1 MGMPVS
7 RIDARAVIDEN
18 ARLGDGVIVGP
29 FAVIGPGVTIGDG
42 TKIGPAAF
50 IEKDTTIGKD
60 CFVAHGAVVG
70 SDPQD
75 LKYNGERTL
84 LTIGDRTTIREFAT
98 VNRAAGAGEA
108 TTIGNDVLIMA
119 YVHIAHN
126 CIIGD
131 NVVIVNAVSLAGH
144 VEVGECA
151 IIGGVTP
158 VHQFVRIGK
167 YSFVGGASR
176 ISKDVPPYFKVA
188 GIPTRPIEVNTVGLQ
203 RHGFSE
209 EALSQLRQCYRLLYL
224 SDLNTT
230 QALSRIRAEMPTS
243 EETKTLVAFVESS
256 SRGILK

>member
-1 MGMPVS
+1 MS
-7 RIDARAVIDEN
+7 HIDPRAVIDEK
-18 ARLGDGVIVGP
+18 ACLGDGVTVGP
-29 FAVIGPGVTIGDG
+29 FAVVGPRVIIGDG

-60 CFVAHGAVVG
+60 CFIAHGAVVG

-75 LKYNGERTL
+75 LKYNGERSL
-84 LTIGDRTTIREFAT
+84 LTVGDRTTIREFAT
-98 VNRAAGAGEA
+98 INRAAGAGEA
-108 TTIGNDVLIMA
+108 TVIGDDVLIMA

-131 NVVIVNAVSLAGH
+131 SVVIVNAVNLAGH
-144 VEVGECA
+144 VEVGEYA

-176 ISKDVPPYFKVA
+176 ISKDIPPYFKVA

-209 EALSQLRQCYRLLYL
+209 ETLSRLRQCYRLLYL

-230 QALSRIRAEMPTS
+230 QALSRIRVEMKVCD
-243 EETKTLVAFVESS
+243 EVETLVTFIESS